1 MGVER
6 CFLAPEIPLPSS
18 AVEFLARE
26 WTSGHLDLREWLV
39 VVSSRQA
46 GRRLREGLAALAA
59 GRGAAVFPPLV
70 VTPEFLLTFGEQGGR
85 VATSPDTLLAWTEVL
100 RGIDFSSFGALFPA
114 PPRRPDFSWALATG
128 RELARVKRLL
138 AEGGLGMRDVETRA
152 PDGFGENERWRALA
166 ELERRYREM
175 LKTHGLTDPDEAKI
189 ARAANPVTP
198 DSVKRIV
205 LLAVP
210 DPLPLAVEA
219 LQKLSETLPVVV
231 AIHADAKDRDAFD
244 GWGRPVAEVWEQRV
258 EDWDSGEDMF
268 FPCSDAAA
276 QARTAGLLL
285 SECQDPAR
293 SAALGAADPTVIPFL
308 DRSLPRD
315 CDLEAYDPEGRPV
328 KAEEL
333 YNLLA
338 CFRDLLRVRDYGS
351 CGELIR
357 CPVVIR
363 YFDRLSGLPP
373 FPAWLRIWEEFGAD
387 HLPGDL
393 AAARGLAHAEARRN
407 VAVLRIHEAVEEMLG
422 QLDRAPVW
430 EALPS
435 VLRTLHGDR
444 SFREDAPAD
453 RRYLATAEAMIGVL
467 EELRD
472 SPLTAEQG
480 AVGGDGLDLL
490 LGLLGDKHIEED
502 RPETAIDVQGWL
514 ELPWEEAP
522 FLVLTGMNEHH
533 VPETIA
539 GDPFVPESLRRPLG
553 LKSNRMRFARDRYLL
568 ESLIKCRREKGKV
581 AILFGRFGPEG
592 EPMRPSRLLMRCSR
606 EELPQRVKHLFADPP
621 AVDRRSAWSHP
632 WRLRPGRAA
641 APERISVTQFGAYLR
656 CPFRFYLSNL
666 LRMEPVDPRKT
677 EMDAAEFGSA
687 CHRILEAFGRD
698 EELRRSQDAA
708 KIRAFFDGELDRF
721 FHVRY
726 GRDLPVPLVI
736 QKEAISGR
744 LARFAEVQAE
754 ERRRGWIIE
763 EVEWQFPDDNTL
775 CIGGLPVRGV
785 IDRIERNETDGA
797 YRVLD
802 YKTADQDREPEKDHF
817 VEIKKDEDAE
827 GVPEYA
833 RFELDGKA
841 HRWIGL
847 QLPLYLWAL
856 RGRCGEKTVCGY
868 VNLPKAV
875 TETGISLWR
884 NRSRELEESAHRC
897 AEGVVADLR
906 AGVFWPPAAK
916 VTFDDFKELFFGDIE
931 GLTDPSDLRFQN
943 FES

>member
-1 MGVER
+1 MGIQR
-6 CFLAPEIPLPSS
+6 SFLSPNLPLPSV
-18 AVEFLARE
+18 AVEFLTRE
-26 WTSGHLDLREWLV
+26 WTVGHLDLREWLV

-70 VTPEFLLTFGEQGGR
+70 VTPEFLLTFGDQVER
-85 VATSPDTLLAWTEVL
+85 VATAPDTVLAWNEVL
-100 RGIDFSSFGALFPA
+100 RGLDFASFGALFPA

-152 PDGFGENERWRALA
+152 PEGFGETERWRALA
-166 ELERRYREM
+166 ELERRYRET

-189 ARAANPVTP
+189 ARAANPAAP

-205 LLAVP
+205 LLGVP

-219 LQKLSETLPVVV
+219 LKKLSETLPVVV
-231 AIHADAKDRDAFD
+231 AIHADARDRDAFD
-244 GWGRPVAEVWEQRV
+244 AWGRPVAEVWEQRV
-258 EDWDSGEDMF
+258 EDWDSGEDLF

-285 SECQDPAR
+285 KECRDPAR
-293 SAALGAADPTVIPFL
+293 SAAMGAADPAVIPFL
-308 DRSLPRD
+308 ERSLPRD
-315 CDLEAYDPEGRPV
+315 CDLAAYDPEGRPL

-338 CFRDLLRVRDYGS
+338 CFRDLLRVSDFGS
-351 CGELIR
+351 CGEMIR

-363 YFDRLSGLPP
+363 YLDHLPGLPP
-373 FPAWLRIWEEFGAD
+373 FPVWLRIWEEFGAD

-393 AAARGLAHAEARRN
+393 AAARALANGEGRTDVVVRRI
-407 VAVLRIHEAVEEMLG
+407 LETVETMLG
-422 QLDRAPVW
+422 QFSQAPVW

-435 VLRTLHGDR
+435 VLRTLHGDLR
-444 SFREDAPAD
+444 FREDAPAD
-453 RRYLATAEAMIGVL
+453 RRYLAAAEAVMGVL
-467 EELRD
+467 EEMRD
-472 SPLTAEQG
+472 SPLAAGQG
-480 AVGGDGLDLL
+480 AAGADGLDLL

-502 RPETAIDVQGWL
+502 RPEAAIDVQGWL

-568 ESLIKCRREKGKV
+568 ESLMKCRRENGKV
-581 AILFGRFGPEG
+581 AILFGRTGPEG

-606 EELPQRVKHLFADPP
+606 EELPQRVNRLFADPP
-621 AVDRRSAWSHP
+621 SLERRSAWSSP
-632 WRLRPGRAA
+632 WRLRPAMA
-641 APERISVTQFGAYLR
+641 TPPERISVTQFGAYLR

-698 EELRRSQDAA
+698 EVLRRSQDAA
-708 KIRAFFDGELDRF
+708 EIQAFFESELDRF
-721 FHVRY
+721 FRFRY
-726 GRDLPVPLVI
+726 GHDLSVPLVI

-754 ERRRGWIIE
+754 ERRLGWIIE
-763 EVEWQFPDDNTL
+763 EVEWRFPDDDAL

-785 IDRIERNETDGA
+785 IDRIERNEIVGT

-817 VEIKKDEDAE
+817 VEIKKNEDAE

-856 RGRCGEKTVCGY
+856 RGRCGEETVCGY

-884 NRSRELEESAHRC
+884 NRSRELEESAYRC
-897 AEGVVADLR
+897 AEGVVADLQG
-906 AGVFWPPAAK
+906 GVFWPPAQK
-916 VTFDDFKELFFGDIE
+916 VAFDDFKDLFFGDIE
-931 GLTDPSDLRFQN
+931 GLTDPSDLRFHN
-943 FES
+943 SES